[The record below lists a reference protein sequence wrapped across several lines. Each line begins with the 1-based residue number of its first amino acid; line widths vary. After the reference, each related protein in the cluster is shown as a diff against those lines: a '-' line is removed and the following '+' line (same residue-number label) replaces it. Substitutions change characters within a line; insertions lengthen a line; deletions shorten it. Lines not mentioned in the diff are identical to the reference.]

1 MIYNN
6 INNHN
11 NNKDNRIHNQI
22 ICYKRF
28 KNKLNKK
35 YKYLVIL
42 NWLIN
47 YLFMILMINKFK
59 NKVI

>member
-1 MIYNN
+1 MKYLNFQILVYQIIMIYNN

-11 NNKDNRIHNQI
+11 NNKDQKIHNLI
-22 ICYKRF
+22 IYYKRF

-42 NWLIN
+42 N
-47 YLFMILMINKFK
+47 
-59 NKVI
+59 